1 MVLKDIEAYK
11 TEKEHGSDWTSKDQA
26 NSVKESDGLIE
37 ENQLKALDHCYL
49 NASWYEY
56 PENSDPGDKEYIYAP
71 IFLGHAKEIMG
82 EEAFN
87 SFLREVYQTY
97 AMKIVHSEEILKI
110 LRKYDNSSKMNDL
123 IAFYF
128 DGR

>member
-1 MVLKDIEAYK
+1 MK
-11 TEKEHGSDWTSKDQA
+11 T
-26 NSVKESDGLIE
+26 
-37 ENQLKALDHCYL
+37 LDHCYL
-49 NASWYEY
+49 NTPWHEC

-71 IFLGHAKEIMG
+71 IFLCHAKEIMG